1 MGARVKEIK
10 KMPGIPGKRVVQ
22 PEEVPTSVFG
32 WGMIKFLSEPSLTN
46 AGQITAGLVRLDA
59 GQGHL
64 RHNHPGSEE
73 ILFVLS
79 GQGEQMV
86 ETDLE
91 ENGGVAQTFPVR
103 AHTLVQIPAAVY
115 HQTINTG
122 NEPMFLLAVYSP
134 CGPEEVIRALPDHRA
149 VGPGPWPG

>member
-1 MGARVKEIK
+1 M
-10 KMPGIPGKRVVQ
+10 IPGKRIVHPQEQ
-22 PEEVPTSVFG
+22 PTAGFN
-32 WGMIKFLSEPSLTN
+32 WGKIKFLSEPSLTN
-46 AGQITAGLVRLDA
+46 ATHMTVVHVWLAP

-73 ILFVLS
+73 ILFILS

-91 ENGGVAQTFPVR
+91 ENGDKPQTFMVSPGD
-103 AHTLVQIPAAVY
+103 LVHIPASVY

-122 NEPMFLLAVYSP
+122 KETMELLAVYSP
-134 CGPEEVIRALPDHRA
+134 TGPEVALRQLPDYR
-149 VGPGPWPG
+149 VLSQD